1 VVYTDSVSSL
11 RRLLPYLDRYRLRYL
26 GGAACL
32 LLATTFSL
40 SIPWTVKSAV
50 DALERDGTAAHI
62 GPYVLLI
69 LALAAAH
76 GAARLGSRFAMLGAG
91 QWVEHDIRADLYAR
105 LLALPPAFYHRHRT
119 GDLMSRV
126 SNDISTLRALAGFG
140 TVMLIGTTLAFGGA
154 LTAMWLIDPWLTL
167 FAMAPF
173 PALVIIAKRFHHD
186 VEVRSSAVQ
195 EQLGALSAKVQ
206 ENLTGMPV
214 VRAYTMEAREVAEFE
229 GLNAEYLTRNMALAR
244 IQSVSWPLMGLVSGM
259 GVLIVMWLGG
269 KAVVDGRISL
279 GAFVAF
285 NGYLTQLA
293 WPTIALG
300 WTLAS
305 IQRGLAAMA
314 RVTEVLDERAH
325 DGLEARPHDGLG
337 GQPDGDLGRRP
348 HPGLG
353 GSSDAL
359 SIKCG
364 GPEMVPALP
373 QSADNP
379 ALLLGGAVEFRGLTF
394 AYDDRGPVLRDV
406 SFTVPAGAVVA
417 VVGPTGSGKSTLGTL
432 LCRLYEPPRGTVWV
446 AGHDV
451 LDLPLGRL
459 RRSVGYV
466 PQESFLFSRPLRDNV
481 RLADESAGPE
491 RLEAV
496 ARTAGLADD
505 LGALPGG
512 WDTVVGE
519 RGLTLSGG
527 QRQRVA
533 LARALVADP
542 PFLVLDDVLAS
553 VDAAKEWE
561 ITRALRGAASG
572 RTTLLMTHRLQAA
585 AEADAIV
592 VLDEGRVVEQGRH
605 ADLLA
610 AGGLYARLWRVQ
622 QLEDELANA

>member
-1 VVYTDSVSSL
+1 VSSL

-26 GGAACL
+26 GGVACL
-32 LLATTFSL
+32 LLATAFSL

-50 DALERDGTAAHI
+50 DALERDGAAARI

-69 LALAAAH
+69 LVLAAAH

-91 QWVEHDIRADLYAR
+91 QWVEHDIRADVYTR
-105 LLALPPAFYHRHRT
+105 LLGLPTAFYHRHRT

-173 PALVIIAKRFHHD
+173 PALVIIARRFHHD
-186 VEVRSSAVQ
+186 TEVRSTAVQ

-206 ENLTGMPV
+206 ENLSGMPV
-214 VRAYTMEAREVAEFE
+214 VRAYTMEAREIAEFE
-229 GLNAEYLTRNMALAR
+229 RLNAEYLARNMALAR
-244 IQSVSWPLMGLVSGM
+244 IQSVSWPLMGLVSGV
-259 GVLIVMWLGG
+259 GVLIVLWLGG
-269 KAVVDGRISL
+269 KAVVDGRITL
-279 GAFVAF
+279 GSFVAF

-314 RVTEVLDERAH
+314 RVTEVLDEPGH
-325 DGLEARPHDGLG
+325 DGVTARPHDGLG
-337 GQPDGDLGRRP
+337 G
-348 HPGLG
+348 
-353 GSSDAL
+353 SSDAF
-359 SIKCG
+359 SIECG
-364 GPEMVPALP
+364 GPEMAPALP
-373 QSADNP
+373 QTADNR
-379 ALLLGGAVEFRGLTF
+379 ALLPRGPVEFKRLTF
-394 AYDDRGPVLRDV
+394 SYDGTRGPVLRNV

-446 AGHDV
+446 GGQDV

-481 RLADESAGPE
+481 RLADETAGSE

-505 LGALPGG
+505 LGALPRG

-572 RTTLLMTHRLQAA
+572 RTTLLITHRLKAA

>member
-1 VVYTDSVSSL
+1 
-11 RRLLPYLDRYRLRYL
+11 
-26 GGAACL
+26 
-32 LLATTFSL
+32 
-40 SIPWTVKSAV
+40 
-50 DALERDGTAAHI
+50 
-62 GPYVLLI
+62 
-69 LALAAAH
+69 
-76 GAARLGSRFAMLGAG
+76 
-91 QWVEHDIRADLYAR
+91 
-105 LLALPPAFYHRHRT
+105 
-119 GDLMSRV
+119 
-126 SNDISTLRALAGFG
+126 
-140 TVMLIGTTLAFGGA
+140 
-154 LTAMWLIDPWLTL
+154 
-167 FAMAPF
+167 
-173 PALVIIAKRFHHD
+173 
-186 VEVRSSAVQ
+186 
-195 EQLGALSAKVQ
+195 
-206 ENLTGMPV
+206 
-214 VRAYTMEAREVAEFE
+214 
-229 GLNAEYLTRNMALAR
+229 
-244 IQSVSWPLMGLVSGM
+244 
-259 GVLIVMWLGG
+259 
-269 KAVVDGRISL
+269 
-279 GAFVAF
+279 VAF

-314 RVTEVLDERAH
+314 RVTEVLDEGTRDGVTAH
-325 DGLEARPHDGLG
+325 PHDGLG
-337 GQPDGDLGRRP
+337 AGLPAGAVDGLSADWGSAGAISGPP
-348 HPGLG
+348 HMKKSASERSPKL
-353 GSSDAL
+353 L
-359 SIKCG
+359 PG
-364 GPEMVPALP
+364 GP
-373 QSADNP
+373 
-379 ALLLGGAVEFRGLTF
+379 VEFRGLTF
-394 AYDDRGPVLRDV
+394 SYGDDRGPVLRDV

-417 VVGPTGSGKSTLGTL
+417 VVGPTGGGKSTLGIL
-432 LCRLYEPPRGTVWV
+432 LCRLYEPPRGTVWI
-446 AGHDV
+446 GGQDV

-505 LGALPGG
+505 LGALPLG

-572 RTTLLMTHRLQAA
+572 RTTLLMTHRLKAA

>member
-1 VVYTDSVSSL
+1 
-11 RRLLPYLDRYRLRYL
+11 
-26 GGAACL
+26 
-32 LLATTFSL
+32 
-40 SIPWTVKSAV
+40 
-50 DALERDGTAAHI
+50 
-62 GPYVLLI
+62 
-69 LALAAAH
+69 
-76 GAARLGSRFAMLGAG
+76 
-91 QWVEHDIRADLYAR
+91 
-105 LLALPPAFYHRHRT
+105 
-119 GDLMSRV
+119 
-126 SNDISTLRALAGFG
+126 
-140 TVMLIGTTLAFGGA
+140 
-154 LTAMWLIDPWLTL
+154 
-167 FAMAPF
+167 
-173 PALVIIAKRFHHD
+173 
-186 VEVRSSAVQ
+186 
-195 EQLGALSAKVQ
+195 
-206 ENLTGMPV
+206 
-214 VRAYTMEAREVAEFE
+214 VAEFE
-229 GLNAEYLTRNMALAR
+229 RLNAEYLTRNMALAR
-244 IQSVSWPLMGLVSGM
+244 IQAVSWPLMGLVSGM

-300 WTLAS
+300 WTLAN

-325 DGLEARPHDGLG
+325 DGVQARPHDGLG
-337 GQPDGDLGRRP
+337 G
-348 HPGLG
+348 
-353 GSSDAL
+353 SSDAL
-359 SIKCG
+359 FFECG
-364 GPEMVPALP
+364 GPEMAPAFP
-373 QSADNP
+373 QPADNRN
-379 ALLLGGAVEFRGLTF
+379 LLPGGALEFKSLTF
-394 AYDDRGPVLRDV
+394 AYDGDRGPVLRDV

-446 AGHDV
+446 GGQDA

-491 RLEAV
+491 RLETV
-496 ARTAGLADD
+496 ARTAGLTDD
-505 LGALPGG
+505 LGALPRG

-572 RTTLLMTHRLQAA
+572 RTTLLMTHRLKAA

>member
-1 VVYTDSVSSL
+1 MSSL
-11 RRLLPYLDRYRLRYL
+11 RRLLPYLARYRLRYL
-26 GGAACL
+26 GGVACL
-32 LLATTFSL
+32 LLATAFSL

-50 DALERDGTAAHI
+50 DALERDGAAARI
-62 GPYVLLI
+62 APFVLLI

-105 LLALPPAFYHRHRT
+105 LLALPAAFYHRHRT

-167 FAMAPF
+167 FATAPF
-173 PALVIIAKRFHHD
+173 PALVIIARRFHHD
-186 VEVRSSAVQ
+186 TEVRSTAVQ

-206 ENLTGMPV
+206 ENLSGMPV
-214 VRAYTMEAREVAEFE
+214 VRAYTMEAREMAEFE
-229 GLNAEYLTRNMALAR
+229 RLNAEYLARNMALAR
-244 IQSVSWPLMGLVSGM
+244 IQSVSWPLMGLVSGL
-259 GVLIVMWLGG
+259 GVLIVIWLGG

-279 GAFVAF
+279 GDFVAF

-300 WTLAS
+300 WTLAN

-314 RVTEVLDERAH
+314 RVTEVLDERGH
-325 DGLEARPHDGLG
+325 DGVAARPHDGLD
-337 GQPDGDLGRRP
+337 DGLSAEGPERSSADWGSAGAISGPP
-348 HPGLG
+348 HMKKSAPEQAPSLLPG
-353 GSSDAL
+353 GS
-359 SIKCG
+359 
-364 GPEMVPALP
+364 
-373 QSADNP
+373 
-379 ALLLGGAVEFRGLTF
+379 VEFRGLTF
-394 AYDDRGPVLRDV
+394 AYDGDRGPVLRDV
-406 SFTVPAGAVVA
+406 SFGVAAGAVVA
-417 VVGPTGSGKSTLGTL
+417 VVGPTGSGKSTLGAL

-446 AGHDV
+446 GGQDV

-496 ARTAGLADD
+496 ARTAGLTDD
-505 LGALPGG
+505 LGALPRG

-572 RTTLLMTHRLQAA
+572 RTTLLMTHRLKAA

-592 VLDEGRVVEQGRH
+592 VLEEGRVVEQGRH

-622 QLEDELANA
+622 QLEDELASA

>member
-1 VVYTDSVSSL
+1 MSSL

-32 LLATTFSL
+32 LLATAFSL

-50 DALERDGTAAHI
+50 DALERDGIAARI

-76 GAARLGSRFAMLGAG
+76 GAARLASRFAMLGAG
-91 QWVEHDIRADLYAR
+91 QWVEHDIRADVYAR
-105 LLALPPAFYHRHRT
+105 LLALPAAFYQRHRT

-140 TVMLIGTTLAFGGA
+140 TVMLISTTLAFGGA
-154 LTAMWLIDPWLTL
+154 LTAMWLIDPWLTV

-173 PALVIIAKRFHHD
+173 PGLVIIAKRFHHD

-244 IQSVSWPLMGLVSGM
+244 IQAVSWPLMGLVSGM

-325 DGLEARPHDGLG
+325 DGFKARPHDGLG
-337 GQPDGDLGRRP
+337 GQPRGHWRQRP
-348 HPGLG
+348 HHRLG

-359 SIKCG
+359 SIECG
-364 GPEMVPALP
+364 GPEMAPALP
-373 QSADNP
+373 QSADNRE
-379 ALLLGGAVEFRGLTF
+379 LLPGGSVEFKNLTF
-394 AYDDRGPVLRDV
+394 SYDGDRGPVLRDV

-446 AGHDV
+446 GGHDV
-451 LDLPLGRL
+451 LDLALGPL

-572 RTTLLMTHRLQAA
+572 RTTLLMTHRLKAA
-585 AEADAIV
+585 AEADGIV
-592 VLDEGRVVEQGRH
+592 VLDEGRVVAQGRH

>member
-1 VVYTDSVSSL
+1 MKKSAPEQAPK
-11 RRLLPYLDRYRLRYL
+11 LLP
-26 GGAACL
+26 
-32 LLATTFSL
+32 
-40 SIPWTVKSAV
+40 
-50 DALERDGTAAHI
+50 
-62 GPYVLLI
+62 
-69 LALAAAH
+69 
-76 GAARLGSRFAMLGAG
+76 
-91 QWVEHDIRADLYAR
+91 
-105 LLALPPAFYHRHRT
+105 
-119 GDLMSRV
+119 
-126 SNDISTLRALAGFG
+126 
-140 TVMLIGTTLAFGGA
+140 GGA
-154 LTAMWLIDPWLTL
+154 L
-167 FAMAPF
+167 
-173 PALVIIAKRFHHD
+173 
-186 VEVRSSAVQ
+186 
-195 EQLGALSAKVQ
+195 
-206 ENLTGMPV
+206 
-214 VRAYTMEAREVAEFE
+214 EFK
-229 GLNAEYLTRNMALAR
+229 N
-244 IQSVSWPLMGLVSGM
+244 
-259 GVLIVMWLGG
+259 
-269 KAVVDGRISL
+269 
-279 GAFVAF
+279 
-285 NGYLTQLA
+285 
-293 WPTIALG
+293 
-300 WTLAS
+300 
-305 IQRGLAAMA
+305 
-314 RVTEVLDERAH
+314 
-325 DGLEARPHDGLG
+325 
-337 GQPDGDLGRRP
+337 
-348 HPGLG
+348 
-353 GSSDAL
+353 
-359 SIKCG
+359 
-364 GPEMVPALP
+364 
-373 QSADNP
+373 
-379 ALLLGGAVEFRGLTF
+379 LTF

-572 RTTLLMTHRLQAA
+572 RTTLLMTHRLKAA

>member
-1 VVYTDSVSSL
+1 VSAL
-11 RRLLPYLDRYRLRYL
+11 KRLLPYLLRYRYRYL

-32 LLATTFSL
+32 LLATGFSL

-50 DALERDGTAAHI
+50 DALERDGADARI
-62 GPYVLLI
+62 GRYVILI

-76 GAARLGSRFAMLGAG
+76 GAARLGSRFAILGAG
-91 QWVEHDIRADLYAR
+91 QWVEHDIRGDLYAR
-105 LLALPPAFYHRHRT
+105 LLTLPPAFYHRHRT
-119 GDLMSRV
+119 GDLMSRA
-126 SNDISTLRALAGFG
+126 SNDVGTLRMLAGFG
-140 TVMLIGTTLAFGGA
+140 SVMMVGTVLAFAGTLG
-154 LTAMWLIDPWLTL
+154 AMWIIDPWLTL

-173 PALVIIAKRFHHD
+173 PALVVIAKRFHHAVD
-186 VEVRSSAVQ
+186 SRSTAVQ

-206 ENLTGMPV
+206 ENLTGMAV
-214 VRAYTMEAREVAEFE
+214 VRAYTMEEREIAEF
-229 GLNAEYLTRNMALAR
+229 GRLNDEYQARNLALAR
-244 IQSVSWPLMGLVSGM
+244 VQSVSWPLMGLVSGL
-259 GVLIVMWLGG
+259 GALIVLWLGG
-269 KAVVDGRISL
+269 KAVVDGRITL

-285 NGYLTQLA
+285 NGYLAQLA

-305 IQRGLAAMA
+305 IQRGLAAMH
-314 RVTEVLDERAH
+314 RVIEVLDS
-325 DGLEARPHDGLG
+325 RPR
-337 GQPDGDLGRRP
+337 QASP
-348 HPGLG
+348 

-359 SIKCG
+359 SFICG
-364 GPEMVPALP
+364 GPEMAPALP
-373 QSADNP
+373 QTADNP
-379 ALLLGGAVEFRGLTF
+379 SRMPGGSLEFRHLTF

-406 SFTVPAGAVVA
+406 SFEVPAGAVVA

-432 LCRLYEPPRGTVWV
+432 LCRLYEPPPGTVWI
-446 AGHDV
+446 AGQDV
-451 LDLPLGRL
+451 LELPLGRL

-481 RLADESAGPE
+481 RLADESAAID
-491 RLEAV
+491 RLEAA
-496 ARTAGLADD
+496 ARTAGLTDD
-505 LGALPGG
+505 LGALPAG

-561 ITRALRGAASG
+561 ITRSLRAAATG
-572 RTTLLMTHRLQAA
+572 RTTLLMTHRLKAA
-585 AEADAIV
+585 AEADSIV
-592 VLDEGRVVEQGRH
+592 VLDEGRVVERGRH
-605 ADLLA
+605 AELLA

>member
-1 VVYTDSVSSL
+1 MSSL

-69 LALAAAH
+69 LALAVAH

-186 VEVRSSAVQ
+186 AEVRSSAVQ

-206 ENLTGMPV
+206 ENLTGMAV
-214 VRAYTMEAREVAEFE
+214 VRAYTMETREVAEFE
-229 GLNAEYLTRNMALAR
+229 RLNTEYLTRNMALAR
-244 IQSVSWPLMGLVSGM
+244 IQSVSWPLMGLVSGV

-305 IQRGLAAMA
+305 IQRGLAAMS
-314 RVTEVLDERAH
+314 RVTEVLDENL
-325 DGLEARPHDGLG
+325 GGVPHDGLG
-337 GQPDGDLGRRP
+337 GSSGA
-348 HPGLG
+348 PGLL
-353 GSSDAL
+353 A
-359 SIKCG
+359 
-364 GPEMVPALP
+364 
-373 QSADNP
+373 
-379 ALLLGGAVEFRGLTF
+379 GGAIEFRGLTF
-394 AYDDRGPVLRDV
+394 AYDSRGPVLRDV

-446 AGHDV
+446 GGHDA

-466 PQESFLFSRPLRDNV
+466 PQESFLFSRSLRDNV
-481 RLADESAGPE
+481 RLADETAGPE

-505 LGALPGG
+505 LGALPRG

-572 RTTLLMTHRLQAA
+572 RTTLLMTHRLKAA